1 VLLRIRASGI
11 PLTAVF
17 HAAGVVQDRVLETE
31 SWNTYRQATA
41 VKIEGAWNLHRLT
54 ETDPV
59 KLMVFFSSAAGILG
73 SSGQGSYSAGNAFLD
88 ALAHYRATRGLETLS
103 IDWGAWADAGMAAR
117 LAPEHATRLLRQGVR
132 SLDASAAL
140 ATLEKA
146 IAERRTQVAVLDI
159 EWDRFLEQRLAKD
172 QAFFA
177 ELRMRQPDA
186 TKAGTADPIRAA
198 VLNAPIEDQKA
209 LVADQVRE
217 CARRA
222 MSLSHGAA
230 VPDDVPLQEIGLDSL
245 MAIDMKNE
253 LAQSLDLP
261 LSAGL
266 LFNYPTVRELTNY
279 LLGLLPDETATVPAS
294 DVMIDDDSSLAGI
307 SEEEAERLLLE
318 ELEHSGDG
326 RSHA

>member
-1 VLLRIRASGI
+1 
-11 PLTAVF
+11 
-17 HAAGVVQDRVLETE
+17 
-31 SWNTYRQATA
+31 
-41 VKIEGAWNLHRLT
+41 
-54 ETDPV
+54 
-59 KLMVFFSSAAGILG
+59 
-73 SSGQGSYSAGNAFLD
+73 
-88 ALAHYRATRGLETLS
+88 
-103 IDWGAWADAGMAAR
+103 
-117 LAPEHATRLLRQGVR
+117 LLRQGVR

-172 QAFFA
+172 QTFFA

-279 LLGLLPDETATVPAS
+279 LLGLLPDETATVPAG
-294 DVMIDDDSSLAGI
+294 DVMIDDDSSLGGI